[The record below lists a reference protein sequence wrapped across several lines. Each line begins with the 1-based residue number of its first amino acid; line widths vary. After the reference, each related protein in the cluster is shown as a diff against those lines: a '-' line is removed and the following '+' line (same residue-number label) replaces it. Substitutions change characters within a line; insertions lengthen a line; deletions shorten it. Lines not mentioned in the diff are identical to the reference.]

1 MITLANPSALAWL
14 LIVVPIG
21 LVYFIRLRLRR
32 EVSAV
37 DVFWQRVFAR
47 CPARAIHPAR
57 HWQSAIVQIFLV
69 CLMVVAMAEPQWGTP
84 RRIVLVIDNSA
95 PMLLEESGEPAVE
108 LAKGWAGAFVSDIG
122 PHERM
127 AVVGTAGGASVCCP
141 MTGDR
146 DRLERGIHEIPGT
159 TDPPAFDEAITLA
172 REALDGSPNGHIVFI
187 SGGAFDGADKLVDAE
202 DVEFLSAAPS
212 VGNVAVT
219 RLAARR
225 LVDDPGRCQ
234 ILAEVTSFFDRPMSG
249 RLVITLEESGERHT
263 LGSSEE
269 RTLKPDGQ
277 WHKVFETVT
286 PHGGELHALLELNV
300 PDAVADDD
308 TRSTTL
314 APAHTHRV
322 RLEGPGNEHLENVL
336 AAHPRV
342 EVVSGETADDVI
354 QIVHRQI
361 PETLPPGPVL
371 VIDPRGSCDLWTLG
385 DKLEEPVVAGQ
396 DDGSPLLAHVLLDG
410 TQLTG
415 ACRLSPTPGTQA
427 RTLAWTADGAPLLCA
442 IDRPEGRVLVLQG
455 SLDEGSLPLR
465 EDFPKLIDN
474 ALAWL
479 ADDLAES
486 ETTPDSNVA
495 GHDFRSRIDESLEFD
510 ITELAHRPSRPL
522 WPYIVAAAVLLL
534 LLEWPLYQ
542 RRWIA

>member
-37 DVFWQRVFAR
+37 DIFWQRVFAR
-47 CPARAIHPAR
+47 CPERPIHPAR

-69 CLMVVAMAEPQWGTP
+69 CLIVVAMAEPQWGTP

-95 PMLLEESGEPAVE
+95 AMQLGESGNTALEQAKA
-108 LAKGWAGAFVSDIG
+108 LAGVCISDIG
-122 PHERM
+122 PHEQM
-127 AVVGTAGGASVCCP
+127 AVVGTAGGASVRCP

-146 DRLERGIHEIPGT
+146 DRLQRVIDEIT
-159 TDPPAFDEAITLA
+159 VTIDPPAPGEAIALA
-172 REALDGSPNGHIVFI
+172 REALDGSPNGRIVFI

-202 DVEFLSAAPS
+202 DVAFLSAAPS

-234 ILAEVTSFFDRPMSG
+234 ILAEVTSFSDQPANG
-249 RLVITLEESGERHT
+249 NLVITLEESGERHT
-263 LGSSEE
+263 LGQLPL
-269 RTLKPDGQ
+269 TLEPDQ
-277 WHKVFETVT
+277 RWHEVFETST
-286 PHGGELHALLELNV
+286 PHGGELHAQLELEKD
-300 PDAVADDD
+300 DAVAEDNS
-308 TRSTTL
+308 RSTTL
-314 APAHTHRV
+314 APGHTHRV
-322 RLEGPGNEHLENVL
+322 RIEGSGNEHLQNVL

-342 EVVSGETADDVI
+342 EIVSGETADDVI
-354 QIVHRQI
+354 RIVHRRI
-361 PETLPPGPVL
+361 PDTLPPGPVL
-371 VIDPRGSCDLWTLG
+371 VIDPRGPCDLWTLG

-396 DDGSPLLAHVLLDG
+396 GDGSPLLAHVLLDG

-415 ACRLSPTPGTQA
+415 ASQLSPTPGTPA
-427 RTLAWTADGAPLLCA
+427 RPLAWTAGGTPLLCA
-442 IDRPEGRVLVLQG
+442 IERSAGRVLVLQG
-455 SLDEGSLPLR
+455 NLDEGSLPLR

-474 ALAWL
+474 AIAWL
-479 ADDLAES
+479 AGDSGEWETSSES
-486 ETTPDSNVA
+486 IGTVY
-495 GHDFRSRIDESLEFD
+495 DFRSRVDEGLESDGMEF
-510 ITELAHRPSRPL
+510 AHPTARPL
-522 WPYIVAAAVLLL
+522 WPYLLAVAVLLL
-534 LLEWPLYQ
+534 FLEWPLYQ